1 MSAVAGFINSK
12 IVPFTGNQ
20 ATKPFIGKAIH
31 PKESNGRP
39 VFMIAETG
47 YVLTL
52 EEFKMFVRA
61 GIIDRPNRAPKPQQ
75 PMVTVQ
81 PSPTKAA
88 RSQNPVKAPGY
99 TPPARAVNES
109 RKQQAVAAQQQ
120 AAKAKAKK
128 AEAVKASKSK
138 QQAAAQ
144 TVQAVQAEPVAAAPR
159 VEKQAA
165 SRAAAATVASMAQ
178 PSAVIPK
185 ETELEHTTA
194 PLHGAMG
201 DMTEI
206 FETSQFLKEYTNPQ
220 FEFGEPKHHRML
232 EAGEKFRE
240 GMTGF
245 FDKIGF
251 SAKESIVNG
260 LK

>member
-12 IVPFTGNQ
+12 IVPFTGNR
-20 ATKPFIGKAIH
+20 ATEPFIGKAIH

-61 GIIDRPNRAPKPQQ
+61 GIIDRPNRPQPKPQ
-75 PMVTVQ
+75 PKVTVQ
-81 PSPTKAA
+81 PSPTRAA
-88 RSQNPVKAPGY
+88 RSQNPVKAPTY
-99 TPPARAVNES
+99 MPPARAMG
-109 RKQQAVAAQQQ
+109 QAPQPVQVPRQAQQTRR
-120 AAKAKAKK
+120 
-128 AEAVKASKSK
+128 AEAAASTAAHQSVKPVLQAQVVEPRQAQQSRRAEPMAASK
-138 QQAAAQ
+138 
-144 TVQAVQAEPVAAAPR
+144 
-159 VEKQAA
+159 
-165 SRAAAATVASMAQ
+165 AAAATVASMAQ
-178 PSAVIPK
+178 PAVAIPRDP
-185 ETELEHTTA
+185 EPDIIVP

-201 DMTEI
+201 DMTEV